1 MCSLNGAR
9 AREAAKAAQSSVEH
23 GVEAGIEAGIEASRP
38 GLTSDGEDGDG
49 DACTPAGLGKLSDEV
64 ERFLYVS

>member
-38 GLTSDGEDGDG
+38 GLTSDGEDGD
-49 DACTPAGLGKLSDEV
+49 ACTPAGLGKLSDEV